1 MVYRDGIELR
11 REHVRR
17 LEAELARLDEDLA
30 ALARATREGAWWERL
45 LGGPRAVERVIE
57 LEGERSD
64 DELAAVCERVYRVNG
79 RVERDGDV
87 WIWRGEPDPRPR
99 RVEVRAER
107 VEGRTRVTTRDGGA
121 PRAQYFSLLAH
132 VIVAVASFDSRF
144 LDIALFWVV
153 SAVGLGGLMR
163 RHTMRVARRK
173 VLDARELVRA
183 LEVETTSTTAVR
195 IDDHEEHSLEVEPVI
210 ARASR

>member
-1 MVYRDGIELR
+1 MAYRDGIELR

-17 LEAELARLDEDLA
+17 LEGELARLDEDLA
-30 ALARATREGAWWERL
+30 AISGATREGAWWERA
-45 LGGPRAVERVIE
+45 LGGARVVQRVVE
-57 LEGERSD
+57 LEGERGD

-79 RVERDGDV
+79 RVEREGDA
-87 WIWRGEPDPRPR
+87 WIWKGDPDPRPR

-107 VEGRTRVTTRDGGA
+107 VGGRTRVTTRDVGV
-121 PRAQYFSLLAH
+121 PHAQYFSLLAH
-132 VIVAVASFDSRF
+132 VGVAVMSLDPRF
-144 LDIALFWVV
+144 LVTALFWVV
-153 SAVGLGGLMR
+153 STVGLGAFMR

-183 LEVETTSTTAVR
+183 LEVETTSTAAVR
-195 IDDHEEHSLEVEPVI
+195 VDDHEEDALEVEPAI